1 MAAPAAHRRRAC
13 PCPRFAGAYFHEPFA
28 CTTRGRSRPNPRQ
41 RYLDCTCP
49 WTVICRAGQLN
60 EVTNRNGMFAVP
72 TVPAGFSTPT
82 VPPAGC
88 CAHTR
93 GELAR
98 RFPSPRSCALTP
110 TLLQV
115 LATELPR
122 PHPTPAPPS
131 PATACRATLSLAQL
145 SRSTLSLNSLD
156 SHARTHAAPRTPTSL
171 TATAP

>member
-1 MAAPAAHRRRAC
+1 MAGMRVVAGCCCAALVLHWPEAGPPPRPAGAGRAPARGSLARISMNPLPALPVVAHALITVLKKTL
-13 PCPRFAGAYFHEPFA
+13 FA
-28 CTTRGRSRPNPRQ
+28 Q
-41 RYLDCTCP
+41 
-49 WTVICRAGQLN
+49 
-60 EVTNRNGMFAVP
+60 AVP
-72 TVPAGFSTPT
+72 TVPAGVSTPT

-93 GELAR
+93 GEHAR

-110 TLLQV
+110 TFLQV

-122 PHPTPAPPS
+122 PYPTPIPIA
-131 PATACRATLSLAQL
+131 RALLAAQLSL

-156 SHARTHAAPRTPTSL
+156 SHARMHAAPRTPTSL